1 MFDRKLNQPFHDAQM
16 LEARF
21 ISSHLLRLTK
31 SPTNTHRRESDMKP
45 RSGPSLSSSLTQ
57 SPPISPWNSRQ
68 NSSLSSI

>member
-21 ISSHLLRLTK
+21 ISSHLLRWTK

-45 RSGPSLSSSLTQ
+45 PRRPEPEFFTERRKARRSPRGAADEV
-57 SPPISPWNSRQ
+57 
-68 NSSLSSI
+68 